1 MWRPKQTLG
10 DLLSDVEAHALAD
23 TGADTLPGAKA

>member
-1 MWRPKQTLG
+1 MWRPRETLG
-10 DLLSDVEAHALAD
+10 VSLSDVEAHALAD